1 MNERHSVGRLLRRF
15 AGPLVLGAAAVLAVA
30 AVAGAAIP
38 DSDDDEIH
46 GCYQKNQGQ
55 LRVIDAQAG
64 QSCRPSE
71 VSLVWNQEGVQGET
85 GPRGPS
91 DAFSRWHDPELAA
104 DTLAAPRLLELAV
117 PDGNFATT
125 ATAIVRNAGAAPAL
139 ITCQTMHPSGDFDLA
154 QANLAP
160 AGQPGDRETLAMNPV
175 GFSVGPGTVWLDCA
189 DGGGSVMVS
198 WMKIT
203 SIQVE
208 NLTNTPG

>member
-1 MNERHSVGRLLRRF
+1 MNVRKQAGGSLLRRV
-15 AGPLVLGAAAVLAVA
+15 AGPIVLVAAALLAVA

-38 DSDDDEIH
+38 DSDDSEIH

-64 QSCRPSE
+64 QACRASE
-71 VSLVWNQEGVQGET
+71 EPLVWNQQGEP

-104 DTLAAPRLLELAV
+104 TDLAAPRLLELAV

-125 ATAIVRNAGAAPAL
+125 ATAIVRNAGAAAA
-139 ITCQTMHPSGDFDLA
+139 IVTCQTMHPSGDFDLA
-154 QANLAP
+154 QATLAP
-160 AGQPGDRETLAMNPV
+160 AGQAGDRQTLAMNPV
-175 GFSVGPGTVWLDCA
+175 GFSDGPGTVWLDCV
-189 DGGGSVMVS
+189 DGGASVLVS